1 MIFSNFYQKL
11 GCLADSNFAGNF
23 SKKVETDR
31 VLKLRGKNNQ
41 KVAGRFSL
49 LCLDHVE
56 MFTVCVLPP

>member
-23 SKKVETDR
+23 SKTVETDR

-49 LCLDHVE
+49 LCLGLVD
-56 MFTVCVLPP
+56 MFTVCVLSP

>member
-11 GCLADSNFAGNF
+11 GCLADSKFAGNF

-49 LCLDHVE
+49 LCLDLVD
-56 MFTVCVLPP
+56 C

>member
-49 LCLDHVE
+49 LCLDLVD
-56 MFTVCVLPP
+56 C